1 LAGHSDRHANH
12 FRSKNIGPYLAN
24 ILDRDIR
31 DNNVIRRFFSE
42 ESETGFFRSFVWHGS
57 CSLGQL
63 HQSNAVLA
71 FCIQQPTN
79 QVPLFTSM
87 EFRSMAAATKEKSK
101 VKLVPLGDRIVVQRE
116 ASQEK
121 TSGGIFLPD
130 SAKDRPTRGKI
141 ISIGDGRVLDNGS
154 RSTLQVKVGDIVLF
168 TSYAG
173 ENIEINGEEYL
184 MMSENEVLAII
195 G

>member
-1 LAGHSDRHANH
+1 
-12 FRSKNIGPYLAN
+12 
-24 ILDRDIR
+24 
-31 DNNVIRRFFSE
+31 
-42 ESETGFFRSFVWHGS
+42 
-57 CSLGQL
+57 
-63 HQSNAVLA
+63 
-71 FCIQQPTN
+71 
-79 QVPLFTSM
+79 
-87 EFRSMAAATKEKSK
+87 MAAATKEKTEKTK

-116 ASQEK
+116 VSQEK

-154 RSTLQVKVGDIVLF
+154 RSTLQVKVGDLVLF

-173 ENIEINGEEYL
+173 ENIEVNGEEYL

>member
-1 LAGHSDRHANH
+1 
-12 FRSKNIGPYLAN
+12 
-24 ILDRDIR
+24 
-31 DNNVIRRFFSE
+31 
-42 ESETGFFRSFVWHGS
+42 
-57 CSLGQL
+57 
-63 HQSNAVLA
+63 
-71 FCIQQPTN
+71 
-79 QVPLFTSM
+79 M
-87 EFRSMAAATKEKSK
+87 EFRSMAAATKEKTK

-116 ASQEK
+116 VSQEK

-154 RSTLQVKVGDIVLF
+154 RSTLQVKIGDLVLF

-173 ENIEINGEEYL
+173 ENIEVDGEEYL